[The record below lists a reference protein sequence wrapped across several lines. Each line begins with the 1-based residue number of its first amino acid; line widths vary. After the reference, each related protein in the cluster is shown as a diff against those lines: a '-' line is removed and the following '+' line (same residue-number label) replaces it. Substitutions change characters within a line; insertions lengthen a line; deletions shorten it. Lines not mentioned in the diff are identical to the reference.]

1 MSLVSCMHQICTHH
15 FCLDSRWPSFA
26 WVTFSQFLQLIQ
38 AIFGFQGSEWSSP
51 ALWNPPIILLIFLS
65 WQCPFYAFPV
75 KTHEWMMIQHR
86 LSYVVICCI
95 SVFFFF
101 NVNVFHPLDQLLSL
115 WGQDSVIYNCVFL
128 LAPKQMVKPQKIPIE
143 CFADYLIDCKRNT
156 NLYLWF
162 SVMII

>member
-1 MSLVSCMHQICTHH
+1 MSLVSCMHHICTHH

-26 WVTFSQFLQLIQ
+26 WVTFSRFLQLIQ
-38 AIFGFQGSEWSSP
+38 AVFGFQGSEWSSP

-95 SVFFFF
+95 SVFFFLMWMYSIPSTNF
-101 NVNVFHPLDQLLSL
+101 YLSEARIVSYMIVCFFWHQSRCWSPRKFPLNALL
-115 WGQDSVIYNCVFL
+115 I
-128 LAPKQMVKPQKIPIE
+128 
-143 CFADYLIDCKRNT
+143 T
-156 NLYLWF
+156 
-162 SVMII
+162 